1 MEIERMHPDGLS
13 AHYLGYCR
21 VAGDNCWRRRVAVQM
36 SCRRRRISYAAFRL
50 RARSD
55 RVDRSDT
62 IDTIATIAAETL
74 PYPSRDRSDRIAT
87 IAEA

>member
-1 MEIERMHPDGLS
+1 MKALLHAPCPVELS
-13 AHYLGYCR
+13 SAELVRCEN
-21 VAGDNCWRRRVAVQM
+21 D
-36 SCRRRRISYAAFRL
+36 AAFRL

-62 IDTIATIAAETL
+62 IATIDTIAAERF

-87 IAEA
+87 IAWA

>member
-1 MEIERMHPDGLS
+1 MPWFHVQLLHTTRCSNRRHSKLHATTV
-13 AHYLGYCR
+13 AH
-21 VAGDNCWRRRVAVQM
+21 DTT
-36 SCRRRRISYAAFRL
+36 SYAEFRL

-62 IDTIATIAAETL
+62 IATIATETL
-74 PYPSRDRSDRIAT
+74 SYPSRDRSDRIAT